1 VPSSETIAGIRV
13 RPASSVTATAIASD
27 GPIDLNRPRLE
38 RVSARKAMITAPA
51 AEAIASPT
59 RVTAL
64 IIACLASSPAR
75 SRSRYR
81 NIRNRM

>member
-1 VPSSETIAGIRV
+1 MASAGPS
-13 RPASSVTATAIASD
+13 
-27 GPIDLNRPRLE
+27 DLNSPSVD
-38 RVSARKAMITAPA
+38 RVSARNAMMTAPA

-64 IIACLASSPAR
+64 TIAVFGSSPAR